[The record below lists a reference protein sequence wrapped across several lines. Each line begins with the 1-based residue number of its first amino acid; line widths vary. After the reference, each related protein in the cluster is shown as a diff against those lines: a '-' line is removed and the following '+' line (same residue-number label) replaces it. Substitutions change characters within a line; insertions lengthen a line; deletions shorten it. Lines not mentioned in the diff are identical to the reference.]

1 MLSTSAASS
10 TFFTELHSGTLATR
24 RLLLSLIG
32 LFPLHLFLSFK
43 YNRPSAAG
51 NFLVSSFQRKLCTI
65 AESLESEQTKCLL
78 LHPEKQIP
86 LNVISLQCLCN
97 SFVYFQV
104 QEST

>member
-51 NFLVSSFQRKLCTI
+51 NFLVSSFKITVSGQRLFPYKQKQRKLCTI

-86 LNVISLQCLCN
+86 
-97 SFVYFQV
+97 
-104 QEST
+104 